1 MDGFCVTPDTLTNI
15 RSDPEQLA
23 ASGSTRGAQQGSPVR
38 SVAAARHLAR
48 EPLTAIAP
56 AGIKRRRLAAQL
68 PDHTPAPHR
77 LTDGIDFSDPQLRV
91 NCVAPDYVPADRL
104 LPGPDLKAPLEDDV
118 WLLWL
123 GTPAAE
129 ARTPDSVRQASPEAH
144 IRAQL
149 QERARIEAC
158 GEEFVFA
165 PCLVTLKNMQT
176 FLLHIRE
183 EKQFPDPLTA
193 DEVAAL
199 GRLEEQTTAL
209 LAAHQPCYKRTVCLS
224 LSLMIL
230 CEIITERQVL
240 SPRRRQTP
248 ALFSRITTMNFDGY
262 KSHSAQWLAA
272 LPWSPPA
279 PDSRDLTGGLS
290 MPLFS
295 TLRHTL
301 LHLVN
306 DKNRLIWPSFQPLT
320 ITHFCYFAHLPV
332 HPVGLTVDYA
342 CSADGLLMSPLKFA
356 EHDLDHM
363 LDMHRVGRP
372 GYLPP
377 TAAESLL
384 CCYDQRLLLRQLLLD
399 DMPDCLTACQLRP
412 ALTLLLFLL
421 LHEAAPASIAQEMTT
436 AGSPFFFFLNTLA
449 QARRDEWNSY
459 TDSDVQCTDR
469 EALMAALWAARVWE
483 QLLPGQAPVTRQR
496 LHDSARSFVRNDL
509 PRLHSHLDFFKAH
522 EGTLRQLFINCCE
535 QEIPGAPN
543 SCFFTGPLWPQG
555 GIFTVFQNYREAT
568 GLRHLDHSDLAYV
581 AALHSPA
588 LCQKMTSAT
597 GASLPQGTLET
608 AIGPQDPLA
617 PWGGKDAI

>member
-1 MDGFCVTPDTLTNI
+1 MDASCIAPDTLTNILTNI
-15 RSDPEQLA
+15 RSDPGHLA
-23 ASGSTRGAQQGSPVR
+23 ASGPTGRAQQGSPVR
-38 SVAAARHLAR
+38 SVPAARHLAR
-48 EPLTAIAP
+48 EPLTAMAP
-56 AGIKRRRLAAQL
+56 AGIKRRRFAAQR
-68 PDHTPAPHR
+68 PDQTPAPRR
-77 LTDGIDFSDPQLRV
+77 LAEDIDFSDPQLRV
-91 NCVAPDYVPADRL
+91 NFVAPGYIAADRL

-118 WLLWL
+118 WLQWL

-158 GEEFVFA
+158 GEEFLFA

-176 FLLHIRE
+176 FLRHIRAG
-183 EKQFPDPLTA
+183 KQFPDALSP
-193 DEVAAL
+193 DEAAAL
-199 GRLEEQTTAL
+199 SRMEGQTTAL
-209 LAAHQPCYKRTVCLS
+209 MTAHTPYYKRTVYLA

-279 PDSRDLTGGLS
+279 PGSHDLTGGLS
-290 MPLFS
+290 MPLFA

-301 LHLVN
+301 LHLMN

-363 LDMHRVGRP
+363 LDMHRVGRA

-377 TAAESLL
+377 TAVESLL

-399 DMPDCLTACQLRP
+399 DMPDCLTACHLRP

-421 LHEAAPASIAQEMTT
+421 LHEEAPALIAQGMTT
-436 AGSPFFFFLNTLA
+436 AGSPFFFFLNTQAL
-449 QARRDEWNSY
+449 ARRDEWNSY

-469 EALMAALWAARVWE
+469 EAFMAALWAARVWE
-483 QLLPGQAPVTRQR
+483 QLLPGQAPVTRQQ

-535 QEIPGAPN
+535 QEVLDTNNTG
-543 SCFFTGPLWPQG
+543 FFTGTLWPQWAM
-555 GIFTVFQNYREAT
+555 FTVFQNSREAT
-568 GLRHLDHSDLAYV
+568 GLCHLDHSDLAYL

-588 LCQKMTSAT
+588 LRQKMTSAT
-597 GASLPQGTLET
+597 GASLPPGTLET
-608 AIGPQDPLA
+608 AIGPQDSLA
-617 PWGGKDAI
+617 S